1 MPHLTTYQ
9 RIRKFL
15 PRNYRAIIANETNDT
30 LSHIDKVL
38 RDERPDTKGVLVV
51 AYRLAAEGAD
61 RISSESKELDFLKNK
76 IEKEVA

>member
-1 MPHLTTYQ
+1 MSELTTYQ
-9 RIRKFL
+9 RIKKFL
-15 PRNYRAIIANETNDT
+15 PRNYRAIIARETGDT

-38 RDERPDTKGVLVV
+38 RDERPDNKGVLVV

-61 RISSESKELDFLKNK
+61 RLAAESKELDFLKTK